1 MESVLAASSSV
12 LSSALP
18 PGEYEVFLS
27 FRGPDVRNTFAD
39 HLYTSLHRSRIRT
52 FRDEEE
58 LRKGEGIA
66 PSLVQAIPNS
76 KIYVPILTKQY
87 ASSKWCLQELAQMV
101 GCWKQKKG
109 HLILPIFYFVDPRDA
124 RHQHGS
130 YQEAFEQH
138 ARKHSPETVNE
149 WKEALR
155 EVGQMKGW
163 HVTESDS
170 QGAIIE
176 QIVSEVELHLRG
188 IYALVT
194 DELVGIDSH
203 VEEVMALLNTPS
215 SIGKVVGIH
224 GMGGIG
230 KTSLSKAVYNKIF
243 TQFDRSCFLEDVR
256 ETLTKSDGALSLQ
269 SKLISSI
276 MKKDNHQVSNVSEG
290 INTIKERVCNHKVLI
305 VIDDIDDRFEFDK
318 IIGNLGDFSFDSR
331 FMFTTRSLMKLDE
344 GNHFWMHDHIKDL
357 GRAIVRE
364 EDIQHPYNRSRIWS
378 ADDALDMF
386 RNARGTERVE
396 VLRVDVKSGDLEKGL
411 KSTDFKNLSGL
422 RYLEVQ
428 YGSIMGDFSQVLP
441 NLCCLRLPCCAS
453 IPTDIYAK
461 KLVVLDLKDCNVT
474 DNWKGWNR
482 IKAAAKLKAVN
493 LPKCYRLRKAPDLST
508 CTSLELINFESCL
521 FMEGEL
527 HIGNFKNLKRLSLC
541 WTGITGLI
549 IRDNDFGKFRRLEEL
564 DLNSTCLKE
573 LPAGMENLPSLKT
586 LLLESG
592 KSWEFLMEEIP
603 RLPRSIKR
611 LTISPPSR
619 VPNLS
624 ELTELESLSYVRGN
638 IPCIPEDLW
647 LLCENLKAVTI
658 RFCDSLIDL
667 TGIERLES
675 LQEIVINCCHSI
687 TKLPNLS
694 SLKNLER
701 LDLSKCTALTEVQGV
716 EGLESLTIL
725 RMCDC
730 RLIKD
735 LNLSGLRKLWQLD
748 IEGCTKLTKV
758 KGLEELDG
766 LQFVDMGKRMRVKY
780 LAKSAA
786 RYGKGL
792 LSGSLSSW

>member
-230 KTSLSKAVYNKIF
+230 
-243 TQFDRSCFLEDVR
+243 
-256 ETLTKSDGALSLQ
+256 
-269 SKLISSI
+269 
-276 MKKDNHQVSNVSEG
+276 EG

-331 FMFTTRSLMKLDE
+331 FMFTTRYKRVLDFFPGCKLYEIGEMSHPLSLQLFSKHAFAMDSPPMEDVVISEEFVKVAAGLPLALKVIGSLLFRRERKFWEEKLIELQGIPSTTENKVQERLKISYNELSHNEKQIFLDIACFFIGTHKDLIYYMWSGCDFYPESGITTLIHRSLMKLDE

-386 RNARGTERVE
+386 RNAR
-396 VLRVDVKSGDLEKGL
+396 VKIFVNGLMIFGPHINEK
-411 KSTDFKNLSGL
+411 
-422 RYLEVQ
+422 
-428 YGSIMGDFSQVLP
+428 
-441 NLCCLRLPCCAS
+441 
-453 IPTDIYAK
+453 
-461 KLVVLDLKDCNVT
+461 VLDNNYIYICVM
-474 DNWKGWNR
+474 
-482 IKAAAKLKAVN
+482 
-493 LPKCYRLRKAPDLST
+493 
-508 CTSLELINFESCL
+508 TSFFSFTVFRELN
-521 FMEGEL
+521 G
-527 HIGNFKNLKRLSLC
+527 
-541 WTGITGLI
+541 
-549 IRDNDFGKFRRLEEL
+549 
-564 DLNSTCLKE
+564 
-573 LPAGMENLPSLKT
+573 
-586 LLLESG
+586 
-592 KSWEFLMEEIP
+592 
-603 RLPRSIKR
+603 
-611 LTISPPSR
+611 
-619 VPNLS
+619 
-624 ELTELESLSYVRGN
+624 
-638 IPCIPEDLW
+638 
-647 LLCENLKAVTI
+647 
-658 RFCDSLIDL
+658 
-667 TGIERLES
+667 
-675 LQEIVINCCHSI
+675 
-687 TKLPNLS
+687 
-694 SLKNLER
+694 
-701 LDLSKCTALTEVQGV
+701 
-716 EGLESLTIL
+716 
-725 RMCDC
+725 
-730 RLIKD
+730 
-735 LNLSGLRKLWQLD
+735 
-748 IEGCTKLTKV
+748 
-758 KGLEELDG
+758 
-766 LQFVDMGKRMRVKY
+766 
-780 LAKSAA
+780 
-786 RYGKGL
+786 
-792 LSGSLSSW
+792 